1 MSVTIVAGAQW
12 GDEAKGKIVDLLSQD
27 AEITAR
33 FNGGDNAGHTVINQY
48 GTFKLR
54 LTPNGFSNPK
64 TTCVIGPGVVVNL
77 ATLIEEIHT
86 IQQAG
91 FDLNGRLV
99 ISPRCN
105 VVMPYHPLVECIYED
120 AKGAAQTGTTRR
132 GMGPVYADKVSYNG
146 IRMSDLF
153 DSTVFAE
160 KLKVQLKVKNA
171 LFQAFG
177 VASLDVQAVLDEK
190 LAQFAQIRSMV
201 RDPFGLL
208 QSALRRDA
216 MIVLEG
222 AQGTLL
228 DNDWGTYPY
237 CTASTTIAGGA
248 SAGLGIAPRWINRVV
263 GVAKAYTTRVGSGP
277 FPSELLDET
286 GEAIRK
292 AGAEYGT
299 VTGRPRRCGWFD
311 AELLRFS
318 AQLSGFTEIA
328 LTKLDVLD
336 GLPKIKIGVGY
347 KPRGTTDDS
356 MLAHYWE
363 GDARWLKGYEPVYIE
378 VDGWMQSTKQVRQFD
393 HLPAQAQAYVRKVEE
408 LLETPVS
415 MVSTGPARE
424 EIIPVP
430 GGVKL

>member
-33 FNGGDNAGHTVINQY
+33 FNGGDNAGHTVINQL

-54 LTPNGFSNPK
+54 LTPSGFSNPDSI
-64 TTCVIGPGVVVNL
+64 CVIGPGVVLNM
-77 ATLIEEIHT
+77 ATLIAELHT

-91 FDLNGRLV
+91 IQLSDRLW

-105 VVMPYHPLVECIYED
+105 LVMPYHPLVESIYEQ
-120 AKGAAQTGTTRR
+120 AKGAAKTGTTGR

-146 IRMSDLF
+146 IRLADLF
-153 DSTVFAE
+153 DTDTFAE
-160 KLKVQLKVKNA
+160 KLKIQLKIKNA
-171 LFQAFG
+171 IFEIFG
-177 VASLDVQAVLDEK
+177 VPPLEFQSVLDDK
-190 LAQFAQIRSMV
+190 LAQFEQIRSMV

-216 MIVLEG
+216 KIVLEG

-237 CTASTTIAGGA
+237 CTASTTIAGGS
-248 SAGLGIAPRWINRVV
+248 SAGLGVAPRWINQVV

-277 FPSELLDET
+277 FPSELLDDT

-336 GLPKIKIGVGY
+336 GLPTVKIGVGY
-347 KPRGTTDDS
+347 KLRGAQDES
-356 MLAHYWE
+356 SLAHYWE
-363 GDARWLKGYEPVYIE
+363 GDARWLEDYEPVYIE
-378 VDGWMQSTKQVRQFD
+378 MDGWMQSTKQVRQFE
-393 HLPAQAQAYVRKVEE
+393 HLPAQAQAYVRKIEE
-408 LLETPVS
+408 LLETRIS
-415 MVSTGPARE
+415 MVSTGPGRQ

-430 GGVKL
+430 